1 MNGELKHFPEDYM
14 RIRTLVITT
23 AVFAIPSLAPTTVAA
38 QHSTATRRDTLSHTN
53 ARVTSERRIRV
64 QKEANGDV
72 AIDRAAYADSVA
84 RADSIERARIEAAR
98 LDSIARAERMR
109 SDSIA
114 AIERARQDSIAAVE
128 RARMDSIAR
137 ADSIARE
144 EQLRKQRMRDRYL
157 FNGTGWYL
165 GVSAGS
171 VMPKGDFERIGYGNG
186 FTVNVPIGYH
196 SRSHLLGARLDLG
209 YSQFSGNSFT
219 GTSSGSPTTLN
230 NSDPKVFSAVANLTM
245 RLPINASRSVNLYGV
260 GGGGLYTFRSFGKS
274 SSLAGF
280 LGNDV
285 LDSHDEAVENTRTKF
300 GAQAGAGID
309 FGVGPT
315 SIFLETRWVSVNA
328 DRGDN
333 VQLSDFFGD
342 TRGKSVRWVP
352 IVVGLTF
359 R

>member
-1 MNGELKHFPEDYM
+1 MKF
-14 RIRTLVITT
+14 RTLVLST
-23 AVFAIPSLAPTTVAA
+23 AVLALPSFMPSTAAAQDTTV
-38 QHSTATRRDTLSHTN
+38 TRRDANT
-53 ARVTSERRIRV
+53 RVTSERRIRV
-64 QKEANGDV
+64 QKEARGDV
-72 AIDRAAYADSVA
+72 AIDRDAYADSVA
-84 RADSIERARIEAAR
+84 RADSIERARTEAAR
-98 LDSIARAERMR
+98 LDSIARVERMR
-109 SDSIA
+109 ADSIA
-114 AIERARQDSIAAVE
+114 AVERARQDSIAAVE

-144 EQLRKQRMRDRYL
+144 EQLRKQRIRDRYL

-171 VMPKGDFERIGYGNG
+171 AMPQGDFDRLGYGNG
-186 FTVNVPIGYH
+186 FNVNVPIGYH
-196 SRSHLLGARLDLG
+196 SRSHLLGVRLDLG

-219 GTSSGSPTTLN
+219 GTTSGGSSVTLN
-230 NSDPKVFSAVANLTM
+230 NNDPKVFSAVANVTM
-245 RLPINASRSVNLYGV
+245 RLPLNASRSVNLYGV
-260 GGGGLYTFRSFGKS
+260 GGGGLYTFRSFGQS
-274 SSLAGF
+274 SALAGF

-285 LDSHDEAVENTRTKF
+285 LDSNDEAVENTRTKF
-300 GAQAGAGID
+300 GTQAGAGID

-315 SIFLETRWVSVNA
+315 SVFLETRWVNVLA

-352 IVVGLTF
+352 IVLGLTF

>member
-1 MNGELKHFPEDYM
+1 M

-23 AVFAIPSLAPTTVAA
+23 AVLAIPSLAPTTVAA
-38 QHSTATRRDTLSHTN
+38 QDTTMTRRDSLSRTH

-72 AIDRAAYADSVA
+72 AIDRDAYADSVA
-84 RADSIERARIEAAR
+84 RADSIERARMEEAAR
-98 LDSIARAERMR
+98 LDSIARFERMR
-109 SDSIA
+109 ADSIA

-171 VMPKGDFERIGYGNG
+171 VMPKGDFDQIGYGNG

-209 YSQFSGNSFT
+209 YSQFAGNSFT
-219 GTSSGSPTTLN
+219 GTSGGNSVTLN

-245 RLPINASRSVNLYGV
+245 RLPLNASRSVNLYGV
-260 GGGGLYTFRSFGKS
+260 GGGGLFTFRSFGQS
-274 SSLAGF
+274 SSLAGY

-285 LDSHDEAVENTRTKF
+285 LDSNDEAVENTRTKF

-333 VQLSDFFGD
+333 VQLSDFFGN